1 MPTSPLIAK
10 NRKLSALLLGFFLVC
25 FLSNAGIGLI
35 FEKIREDLT
44 KQLNNQRVRLSV
56 SEQIVSNIQK
66 IESLLFQ
73 MAPAGNLASYRR
85 NLSLIME
92 DVSLLDHHIHVLQ
105 KGGLVRRVFNVNVF
119 GVERYESTASYQPTR
134 RIDSPALEVVELL
147 PFVDRIKTKAQTLV
161 SLLERRDQCAET
173 RSPCIQDS
181 MVAVRNFYKELPP
194 FFYRLTENAN
204 RQHMEGLMRLEELQK
219 ELEAKESQL
228 EKLHIIAILLVII
241 FGTGLSAFFLR
252 RINATQT
259 QAEIARDK
267 AEEASLAK
275 TRFLA
280 TMSHEIRTPMNGI
293 LGMVQILEDEE
304 LTPTQRRDNL
314 RVIRNSGN
322 TLMQLLNDILDL
334 AKVEA
339 GKMRLRAVSTSPSQ
353 LVNDTAALFVDMAH
367 AKGVDISASSGVSS
381 LFRYNLDGDRV
392 RQMIGNLVN
401 NAIKFTESGEVRVH
415 VALVTQ
421 HGAPNMLEFSVEDT
435 GVGIPAEHQDSL
447 FKRFSQLDDSNTR
460 RYDGSG
466 LGLFIVRQFAQM
478 MGGTVG
484 FESTF
489 GEGSRFWFRILANEV
504 TVEDL
509 VSRNEVRPSADALK
523 NSLSGHILVVEDNPT
538 NRVILKT
545 MHNRM
550 GLTTRL
556 AEDGQVA
563 YDVYTSGQ
571 EFDGILMDVSMP
583 RMNGLESTRLIREW
597 ERKNEQRRCPIIAIT
612 ANAYSEDRQ
621 ACLDAGMDDFIAK
634 PIMVE
639 QLSLSLNK
647 YLGRGFTRP
656 ESATSSAN
664 TAANASA
671 NG

>member
-1 MPTSPLIAK
+1 
-10 NRKLSALLLGFFLVC
+10 F
-25 FLSNAGIGLI
+25 
-35 FEKIREDLT
+35 
-44 KQLNNQRVRLSV
+44 
-56 SEQIVSNIQK
+56 
-66 IESLLFQ
+66 
-73 MAPAGNLASYRR
+73 
-85 NLSLIME
+85 
-92 DVSLLDHHIHVLQ
+92 
-105 KGGLVRRVFNVNVF
+105 
-119 GVERYESTASYQPTR
+119 VE
-134 RIDSPALEVVELL
+134 
-147 PFVDRIKTKAQTLV
+147 RIKTKAQTLV
-161 SLLERRDQCAET
+161 SLLERRDLCMEA
-173 RSPCIQDS
+173 RSPCIQES
-181 MVAVRNFYKELPP
+181 IGAVRNFYKELPP

-204 RQHMEGLMRLEELQK
+204 RQHMEALILLEELQK

-228 EKLHIIAILLVII
+228 ENLHIIAILLVII

-252 RINATQT
+252 RINASQT

-353 LVNDTAALFVDMAH
+353 LVTDTAALFVDMAH

-392 RQMIGNLVN
+392 RQMIGNLIN
-401 NAIKFTESGEVRVH
+401 NAIKFTDSGEVRVH

-489 GEGSRFWFRILANEV
+489 GEGSRFWFRIRANEV

-509 VSRNEVRPSADALK
+509 VSRNEVQSSADALK
-523 NSLSGHILVVEDNPT
+523 NSLSGHILVAEDNPT

-545 MHNRM
+545 MLKRM

-563 YDVYTSGQ
+563 YDIYTSSE

-597 ERKNEQRRCPIIAIT
+597 ERKNEEPRCPIIAIT
-612 ANAYSEDRQ
+612 ANAYNEDRQ

-639 QLSLSLNK
+639 QLSASLNK
-647 YLGRGFTRP
+647 YLGRGVSSS
-656 ESATSSAN
+656 ESATSSAKTAVN
-664 TAANASA
+664 TSA

>member
-25 FLSNAGIGLI
+25 FLSIAGIGLI
-35 FEKIREDLT
+35 FEQISEDLA

-105 KGGLVRRVFNVNVF
+105 KGGLVRRVFNVNVY

-173 RSPCIQDS
+173 RSPCIQES

-241 FGTGLSAFFLR
+241 FGTGLTAFFLR

-509 VSRNEVRPSADALK
+509 VSRNEARPSADALK

-545 MHNRM
+545 MLNRM

-563 YDVYTSGQ
+563 FDVYSSSE

-639 QLSLSLNK
+639 QLSASLSK
-647 YLGRGFTRP
+647 YLGRGVTRP
-656 ESATSSAN
+656 ASAIISAN
-664 TAANASA
+664 TSAS
-671 NG
+671 G